1 MAVKKLPLPE
11 EELMSPGHVGCL
23 GCGGCHAMR
32 YTLKATGPRTIISIP
47 ACCWAVM
54 PGVFPNTC
62 FNIPHVNT
70 AFEVTGASI
79 SGIRAALDA
88 RGVKDVTVIG
98 WAGDGGT
105 ADIGIQALSGMVER
119 GTKAMYVMYD
129 NEAYMNTGIQRSSS
143 TPWGAWTTTTQVGA
157 VRDFKSAPKKNMVE
171 IMVAH
176 GIPYAATSNI
186 AWPKDI
192 IAKVK
197 KAMAVDGPSFLHIFA
212 PCPTGWRY
220 PPGKTLE
227 IARIA
232 THSKVFPLYE
242 VENGVYTVKKFKKEA
257 DVGKYLSMQG
267 RFRHLV
273 QEEIDSIEANVQ
285 RSWNVLLR
293 KEEMTEGMQ

>member
-11 EELMSPGHVGCL
+11 EELMDPGHVGCL

-54 PGVFPNTC
+54 PGVYPNTC
-62 FNIPHVNT
+62 FNIPHINT

-88 RGVKDVTVIG
+88 RGKEDITVMG

-143 TPWGAWTTTTQVGA
+143 TPTGAWTTTTQVGT
-157 VRDFKSAPKKNMVE
+157 VRDYKRAPKKNMVE

-176 GIPYAATSNI
+176 GIPYAATANI
-186 AWPKDI
+186 AWPRDL

-197 KAMAVDGPSFLHIFA
+197 KAMTVDGPTLIHIFA

-220 PPGKTLE
+220 PPDKTLE
-227 IARIA
+227 IAKQA
-232 THSKVFPLYE
+232 THAKIFPLYE
-242 VENGVYTVKKFKKEA
+242 VEHGVYKVKTFKKEA
-257 DVGKYLSMQG
+257 DVAEYLMRQG
-267 RFRHLV
+267 RFRHLN
-273 QEEIDSIEANVQ
+273 QEEIDGITE
-285 RSWNVLLR
+285 NVLSWYNKLLR
-293 KEEMTEGMQ
+293 YEKMTNED